1 MTSMLNINF
10 YLKNILKYIYLLE
23 LEKGF
28 ATIEDVCSTMNLE
41 YNSCKKLL
49 HELTKM
55 ELVNELKDNEELKYK
70 LTLNGRKN
78 IKVVI
83 TGGVFDVLH
92 VGHLAA
98 LKEAKS
104 LGDILIA
111 IIASDSTVKKMKGK
125 SPVFPEE
132 QRRILLEG
140 LKPVDKALIGF
151 EEMNLK
157 QTIEELK
164 PDIIAVGYD
173 QNLIELYV
181 EEALKELKIPVKVVK
196 LKKYDVKDLDSST
209 KVKRKVVKEE
219 LKDYLT

>member
-1 MTSMLNINF
+1 MTSMLNINS
-10 YLKNILKYIYLLE
+10 YLKSLLKYIYLSE

-28 ATIEDVCSTMNLE
+28 ATIEDVCSTTNLE
-41 YNSCKKLL
+41 HDLCKKLL

-55 ELVNELKDNEELKYK
+55 ELVDELKDNEELKYK
-70 LTLNGRKN
+70 LTLTGRKN

-140 LKPVDKALIGF
+140 LKPVDKALVGF

-173 QNLIELYV
+173 QNLIELSV

-219 LKDYLT
+219 LKNHLT

>member
-1 MTSMLNINF
+1 MLNVNS
-10 YLKNILKYIYLLE
+10 YLKNILKYVYLLQ

-28 ATIEDVCSTMNLE
+28 VTIDDVCSIANIE
-41 YNSCKKLL
+41 YDLCKKLF

-55 ELVNELKDNEELKYK
+55 KFIEELKEYEGSKYK
-70 LTLNGRKN
+70 LTLIGRKS
-78 IKVVI
+78 IKVVL

-111 IIASDSTVKKMKGK
+111 IIASDSTVKKIKGK
-125 SPVFPEE
+125 SPVFPEK

-164 PDIIAVGYD
+164 PDIIAIGYD
-173 QNLIELYV
+173 QDLIELSV
-181 EEALKELKIPVKVVK
+181 KEALKELEIPIKVVK
-196 LKKYDVKDLDSST
+196 LKKYEAKDLDSST
-209 KVKRKVVKEE
+209 KVKRKVVEKE
-219 LKDYLT
+219 LSHKV

>member
-1 MTSMLNINF
+1 MLNINF
-10 YLKNILKYIYLLE
+10 YLKNLLKYIYLFQ

-28 ATIEDVCSTMNLE
+28 VTIEDICSKTSLNYDL
-41 YNSCKKLL
+41 CKKLI

-55 ELVNELKDNEELKYK
+55 KFIEEIKDYEGLKYR
-70 LTLNGRKN
+70 LTPIGRKN
-78 IKVVI
+78 IKVVL

-104 LGDILIA
+104 LGDILIV
-111 IIASDSTVKKMKGK
+111 IIASDSTVKKTKGK

-151 EEMNLK
+151 EEINLK

-164 PDIIAVGYD
+164 PDIIAIGYD
-173 QNLIELYV
+173 QDLIELYV
-181 EEALKELKIPVKVVK
+181 KEALNELGISVEVVR

-209 KVKRKVVKEE
+209 KVKRKVVEKELSYKE
-219 LKDYLT
+219 